1 LAVGNVIGTNR
12 ELELVTVAS
21 FVARAVASNRRKKI
35 SANMTDPPRTS

>member
-21 FVARAVASNRRKKI
+21 FVARAVASNRRKK
-35 SANMTDPPRTS
+35 NFR